1 MRFDVLQMISL
12 AGDAASANDDRVGAS
27 DAIAWVIDGATDL
40 GEPGL
45 LGTRG
50 GAAWIAMEA
59 NAAFAAAGDA
69 SIRSICNGA
78 AARSRQNRDG
88 DDRGVTW
95 RRGAVDDRW
104 ICRAHRWL

>member
-50 GAAWIAMEA
+50 GAAWIAM
-59 NAAFAAAGDA
+59 
-69 SIRSICNGA
+69 
-78 AARSRQNRDG
+78 
-88 DDRGVTW
+88 
-95 RRGAVDDRW
+95 
-104 ICRAHRWL
+104 